1 MDGSIV
7 TCLAVAG
14 ALALFVVAAVA
25 VFYSVDC
32 LCRLGRGKFRLEGRV
47 VLVTGAAGGIGQALA
62 IQFARK
68 RCNLVLWDL
77 RGEALNKIAV
87 RCRQELSRSTAG
99 DHHHHHQQQQTFVM
113 TNVLD
118 VSDASA
124 VDRAFKNLE
133 ERLSCPQCGQLRVS
147 VIVNNCGIVF
157 GKSLRDLTAQ
167 QMQRTLSVNVFGPM
181 WILHKFVPVL
191 LRAAASGTE
200 GGRRPSCN
208 SCKNN
213 NDLMREACVVN
224 MSSMMGLLG
233 AAGLTDYCASK
244 WAINGMH
251 ESLRQELAAAGGASR
266 SRSIHTL
273 LVAPYLVNTGM
284 FDGAMAKDSVYW
296 WHRLLFPAL
305 QPEEVALAIIHAVQS
320 RRRLLVLPR
329 QLSLVPTLLHL
340 LPSPMYDFVVSLT
353 GGKTGLR
360 HFTGRHPS
368 WNFPTGMPAAAQQQ
382 SETVDMD
389 RH

>member
-1 MDGSIV
+1 MDGPLV

-14 ALALFVVAAVA
+14 ALALFLVAAVA

-32 LCRLGRGKFRLEGRV
+32 MCRLRRGKFQLEGRV
-47 VLVTGAAGGIGQALA
+47 VLITGAAGGIGQALA
-62 IQFARK
+62 IQLARQ

-77 RGEALNKIAV
+77 RGEALNRVAV
-87 RCRQELSRSTAG
+87 RCRQELSRSAG
-99 DHHHHHQQQQTFVM
+99 DRQAFVT
-113 TNVLD
+113 TNVVD

-124 VDRAFKNLE
+124 VDRAFKSLK
-133 ERLSCPQCGQLRVS
+133 ERLCCPQCGRLRVS

-157 GKSLRDLTAQ
+157 GKSLRELTAQ

-181 WILHKFVPVL
+181 WILHKFVPMLVS
-191 LRAAASGTE
+191 AASGAV
-200 GGRRPSCN
+200 GSC
-208 SCKNN
+208 SCKN
-213 NDLMREACVVN
+213 DLTEACIVN

-251 ESLRQELAAAGGASR
+251 ESLRQELAAASAS
-266 SRSIHTL
+266 SSIHTL

-284 FDGAMAKDSVYW
+284 FDGAMANDSVYW
-296 WHRLLFPAL
+296 WHKLLFPAL
-305 QPEEVALAIIHAVQS
+305 QPEEVALAIVHAVQS

-368 WNFPTGMPAAAQQQ
+368 WNFPRPPPQQ
-382 SETVDMD
+382 SETVDED
-389 RH
+389 Q